1 MTIEGIKSYLERPH
15 GWFFFLASRGFFDN
29 MPDEQY
35 LKKVY
40 RYSLGCEPDFE
51 HPKNFNEK
59 LNWMKLH
66 DRNPLYTQLVDKYEV
81 KRFVAER
88 IGAEH
93 VVPLVGGPWDSVDEI
108 DFDKLPEQFVLKCT
122 HDSGSV
128 LVCRD
133 RSVFDRESAKAKLSK
148 ALRRNYYWSNRE
160 WPYRDVKPRVIAEA
174 CLDSGDA
181 SDLLDYKCFCF
192 HGETKILYI
201 SNDHGADPRTDFYD
215 MEFRRLPIRMKD
227 PNSING
233 YPKPACFDELKQ
245 LAARLSEGLT
255 HVRVDF
261 YYINGHIY
269 FGEYTMYHNSGFQTI
284 TPPEWNDILGSWIRL
299 PTDHIAP

>member
-1 MTIEGIKSYLERPH
+1 MSTAGMQYFLTRPG
-15 GWFFFLASRGFFDN
+15 GWFFLLSRLGLLNRMD
-29 MPDEQY
+29 DETY
-35 LKKVY
+35 IRRVY
-40 RYSLGCEPDFE
+40 RYALGCEPDLE
-51 HPKNFNEK
+51 HPKTFNEK

-81 KRFVAER
+81 KQFVAER
-88 IGAEH
+88 IGAEY
-93 VVPLVGGPWDSVDEI
+93 VVPLLGGPWDSVDEI

-128 LVCRD
+128 VVCRD
-133 RSVFDRESAKAKLSK
+133 SSVFDREAAKAKLSR

-174 CLDSGDA
+174 FLDCGDA

-192 HGETKILYI
+192 HGEPKILYI
-201 SNDHGADPRTDFYD
+201 SNDHGADPHTDFYD

-227 PNSING
+227 PNSVNG

-269 FGEYTMYHNSGFQTI
+269 FGEYTMYHNSGFQSI
-284 TPPEWNDILGSWIRL
+284 APPEWNDIMGSWIRL
-299 PTDHIAP
+299 PTDQAAP